1 MSLLKLYTK
10 KIFDIFSANWKNF
23 LIIGIIYLLV
33 FVIFA
38 PTSNLI
44 DNQLNDKIET
54 IKTSGHIL
62 NLLIIFAIGMLI
74 ISIFAIS
81 IHNFFIYVL
90 TKAISAGDFNFRKLL
105 KQNLKNFW
113 KISLFSLLELLI
125 ITLSIILFILPGIYL
140 LFIFSF
146 ALIIMAN
153 DNLSIINSLKKAYRV
168 FNQNLWKNIGLILL
182 WKFIVLL
189 GWIVGSWLRINGL
202 VTLADW
208 FVTTALIYL
217 MIYEPLTL
225 EKNNIELKPEND

>member
-1 MSLLKLYTK
+1 
-10 KIFDIFSANWKNF
+10 
-23 LIIGIIYLLV
+23 LLV

-105 KQNLKNFW
+105 KQKLKNF
-113 KISLFSLLELLI
+113 
-125 ITLSIILFILPGIYL
+125 
-140 LFIFSF
+140 
-146 ALIIMAN
+146 
-153 DNLSIINSLKKAYRV
+153 
-168 FNQNLWKNIGLILL
+168 
-182 WKFIVLL
+182 
-189 GWIVGSWLRINGL
+189 
-202 VTLADW
+202 
-208 FVTTALIYL
+208 
-217 MIYEPLTL
+217 
-225 EKNNIELKPEND
+225 